1 MLGFALDMVDVWSQ
15 EQLDQLRSLPK
26 IERRNVTEINAN
38 IHARGHGLHK
48 QFFCNST
55 THSTPQG
62 RTGRPPLPQSPRKLV
77 HRLVSRP

>member
-26 IERRNVTEINAN
+26 MDPFRKYSRAV
-38 IHARGHGLHK
+38 RGLHK

-55 THSTPQG
+55 THSTP
-62 RTGRPPLPQSPRKLV
+62 
-77 HRLVSRP
+77 